1 MHLIAPVK
9 LTAFYFKVGL
19 YFGRILQTQARKT
32 ESELKQIFFR
42 FIIDSLSLKE
52 IHENILLTPQVQT
65 SRRISA
71 LSSE

>member
-1 MHLIAPVK
+1 MHLIAPAK
-9 LTAFYFKVGL
+9 LTAFYFKVSL
-19 YFGRILQTQARKT
+19 YLGRILQTSARKT

-42 FIIDSLSLKE
+42 FIIDSLSLME

-71 LSSE
+71 LA